1 MLKICRIASFP
12 SIDSQGVGLPGYQ
25 LCKAMENPT
34 LFLTRKTADPLP
46 VGDHIDLRMID
57 YSSPAFSERLNAG
70 VALKKIFGLLKF
82 LLVSINPMTRF
93 HPDILHIHS
102 PLYLLHAA
110 WARFILR
117 SKICMTFHGSDLLR
131 IKKNPFLKWVLPRL
145 VDLFFHVSLSMRADL
160 QSFLPHSRII
170 YTPNGVD
177 LDKFRDLGLSRKK
190 QVVAVGNL
198 RWQKGYKYLID
209 AFSTLTDTQY
219 DLVIAGE
226 GPLRD
231 ELENQIEE
239 AGLTGKVRMPGRL
252 DHDQLVKLL
261 GESSIYVMSSVSEGF
276 PKALLEAM
284 ACGLPV
290 VTTDAGC
297 CQEVAVDA
305 GICVDCSDSEALAA
319 ALRMIIEDQGLRH
332 SLASRAA
339 ASAPMYSWDVS
350 CDIVSSAYDSL
361 CV

>member
-1 MLKICRIASFP
+1 MPKICRIASFP
-12 SIDSQGVGLPGYQ
+12 SADSQGVGLPGYQ
-25 LCKAMENPT
+25 LCRTLANPT
-34 LFLTRKTADPLP
+34 LFLTRKTDDPLP

-57 YSSPAFSERLNAG
+57 YPSPAFSEKLNAG
-70 VALKKIFGLLKF
+70 VGLKKIFGILKF
-82 LLVSINPMTRF
+82 LFVSIIPMTRF
-93 HPDILHIHS
+93 RPDILHIHS

-110 WARFILR
+110 WARFVLR

-131 IKKNPFLKWVLPRL
+131 IKKSPFLKWILPRL
-145 VDLFFHVSLSMRADL
+145 VDLFFHVSLSMRPDL
-160 QSFLPHSRII
+160 ESFLPHSRII

-209 AFSTLTDTQY
+209 AFSSLTDTRY

-231 ELENQIEE
+231 ELERQIREIGL
-239 AGLTGKVRMPGRL
+239 AGTVRMPGRL
-252 DHDQLVKLL
+252 DHDQLVELL

-290 VTTDAGC
+290 VTTNAGC
-297 CQEVAVDA
+297 CHDVAVDS
-305 GICVDCSDSEALAA
+305 GICVDCADSEALAT
-319 ALRMIIEDQGLRH
+319 ALRMIIEDEGLRR
-332 SLASRAA
+332 SLASQAT
-339 ASAPMYSWDVS
+339 ASAAGYSWDIS